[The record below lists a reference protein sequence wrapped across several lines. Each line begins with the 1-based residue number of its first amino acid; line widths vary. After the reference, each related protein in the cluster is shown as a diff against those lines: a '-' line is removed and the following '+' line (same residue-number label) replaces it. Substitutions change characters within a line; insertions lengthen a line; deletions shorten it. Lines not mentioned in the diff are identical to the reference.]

1 MAAHSSCNF
10 ALANPIISQNDSFS
24 KQKLS
29 VPLYFFSTRNPLKSL
44 TNPWLGVADSSSL
57 SLNSPV
63 SALQS
68 NRRRIH
74 KSVVS
79 SLPTANQDLVVSDEK
94 KPKWSWRGIKSFAM
108 GELEARKLKYPNTG
122 TEALLMGILIEGT
135 SFTSKFLRANKI
147 MLYKVREETIK
158 LLGKADLY
166 FFSPEHPPLTED
178 AQRALDSAL
187 DQNLKAGGIGEVMP
201 AHILLGIWSQVES
214 PGHKILATL
223 GFTDEKAK
231 ELESFASKP
240 GFLDE

>member
-10 ALANPIISQNDSFS
+10 ALTNPIISQIDSFS
-24 KQKLS
+24 KKKLS
-29 VPLYFFSTRNPLKSL
+29 VPLYFFSTRKAS
-44 TNPWLGVADSSSL
+44 TNPWLGVVDSSL
-57 SLNSPV
+57 SLSSPV

-68 NRRRIH
+68 NRRRRIR
-74 KSVVS
+74 KSVIS
-79 SLPTANQDLVVSDEK
+79 SLPTANPDLVVSDAK
-94 KPKWSWRGIKSFAM
+94 KPKWSWRAIKSFAM

-147 MLYKVREETIK
+147 MLYKVREETVK
-158 LLGKADLY
+158 LLGKADMY

-201 AHILLGIWSQVES
+201 AHILLGIWSEVES

-223 GFTDEKAK
+223 GFTDEKSK
-231 ELESFASKP
+231 ELESFASES

>member
-1 MAAHSSCNF
+1 MAAHSSCNC
-10 ALANPIISQNDSFS
+10 ALANPIISRIDSSS
-24 KQKLS
+24 KQKKPS
-29 VPLYFFSTRNPLKSL
+29 VPLYFFSTRNPL
-44 TNPWLGVADSSSL
+44 TNPWLGVVDSSSL
-57 SLNSPV
+57 SLTSPV
-63 SALQS
+63 SALQT

-74 KSVVS
+74 KSVIS
-79 SLPTANQDLVVSDEK
+79 SLPTANPDSVVSDAK
-94 KPKWSWRGIKSFAM
+94 KPKWSWRAIKSFAM

-135 SFTSKFLRANKI
+135 SFTSKFLRANNI

-187 DQNLKAGGIGEVMP
+187 DQNLKAGSIGEVMP
-201 AHILLGIWSQVES
+201 AHILLGIWSEVDS

-223 GFTDEKAK
+223 GFTDEKSK
-231 ELESFASKP
+231 ELESFASKS